1 MWTKAKYQAIRIAT
15 KFDNIHLELASLGFM
30 EFIWRTRIH
39 VLFWKDLDGVFF
51 EIWKLVIKDQ
61 VCFKKALKEVY
72 DLGKFPSQ
80 ELFMKAELD
89 GKFRMEKQFLRCT
102 VGITKEVP
110 EYRARELIAQQIK
123 DKLVLSH
130 GYEQYAGKKLKIA
143 EYIGLIHRTST

>member
-1 MWTKAKYQAIRIAT
+1 MWMKAKYQAIRIAT
-15 KFDNIHLELASLGFM
+15 NFDNIHLELASLGFM

-89 GKFRMEKQFLRCT
+89 GKFRMEKQ
-102 VGITKEVP
+102 VP